1 MRAFGW
7 TYVIAYLTDAL
18 GSLAATLIPWLEEV
32 SNALSLVVLGGSL
45 AALVLAISGKLQPR
59 KIFLVLAVFYFL
71 LVASGLIVMVAL
83 VADFGTGILA
93 EMPTID
99 FMMEH
104 ISWYPYFH
112 WISLGLWL
120 LLGLWATWSMAKS
133 TVWKRRADDKE
144 RFPDMW
150 RG

>member
-1 MRAFGW
+1 MRTFGW
-7 TYVIAYLTDAL
+7 TYVIAYVVDAL
-18 GSLAATLIPWLEEV
+18 GSLAATLMPSLEDV
-32 SNALSLVVLGGSL
+32 SNALSLVVLGGTVV
-45 AALVLAISGKLQPR
+45 AFVLAISGKLQPR
-59 KIFLVLAVFYFL
+59 KVFLVLAGFYFL

-83 VADFGTGILA
+83 VADVGTGILA

-99 FMMEH
+99 FMMDH

-133 TVWKRRADDKE
+133 MVWKMRADDRE